1 MPAYKKPRLRHIDL
15 KQFRESLRR
24 NAGRAVLDKS
34 PLKVKRENGEY
45 FVVLSAEEWESEQ
58 ETMAV
63 LSDTEL
69 VRQIGVALRVRA
81 AEKLKRQASSGRGK
95 SG

>member
-1 MPAYKKPRLRHIDL
+1 MPAYKKPRLRHIDI

-24 NAGRAVLDKS
+24 NAGRDVLDKS
-34 PLKVKRENGEY
+34 PLKVKNENGGY

-58 ETMAV
+58 ATMAV
-63 LSDTEL
+63 LNDTEL
-69 VRQIGVALRVRA
+69 VRKIGVALRVHV
-81 AEKLKRQASSGRGK
+81 EENSKKRPPAGRGK

>member
-1 MPAYKKPRLRHIDL
+1 MPAYKKPRLRHIDI

-58 ETMAV
+58 ATMEV
-63 LSDTEL
+63 LNDTEL
-69 VRQIGVALRVRA
+69 VRKIGVALRIDVEENSKNRPSA
-81 AEKLKRQASSGRGK
+81 GRRKG
-95 SG
+95 G

>member
-1 MPAYKKPRLRHIDL
+1 MPAYKKPRLRHIDI

-24 NAGRAVLDKS
+24 NAGQSVLEKS

-58 ETMAV
+58 ATMEV
-63 LSDTEL
+63 LNDTEL
-69 VRQIGVALRVRA
+69 VRKIGVALGVHV
-81 AEKLKRQASSGRGK
+81 EENSKRRSSVGRGRSK
-95 SG
+95 

>member
-63 LSDTEL
+63 LNDTEL
-69 VRQIGVALRVRA
+69 VRKIGVALRVHVD
-81 AEKLKRQASSGRGK
+81 ENSKRKRRRVAK
-95 SG
+95 

>member
-1 MPAYKKPRLRHIDL
+1 MPAYKKPRLRHIDI

-24 NAGRAVLDKS
+24 NAGRAVIAKS
-34 PLKVKRENGEY
+34 PLKVKRDNGEY

-58 ETMAV
+58 ATMAV

-69 VRQIGVALRVRA
+69 VRKIGVALRVHVD
-81 AEKLKRQASSGRGK
+81 ESSNEHLPAGRRK

>member
-1 MPAYKKPRLRHIDL
+1 MPEYKKPRLRHIDL

-24 NAGRAVLDKS
+24 NAGRDVLDKS
-34 PLKVKRENGEY
+34 PLKVKHENGEY

-58 ETMAV
+58 ATMAV
-63 LSDTEL
+63 LNDTEL
-69 VRQIGVALRVRA
+69 VRKIGVALGVRA
-81 AEKLKRQASSGRGK
+81 AEKLKRQPSSGRGR